1 MGFIFFFFYCRS
13 LQQQL
18 TSIFFSL
25 SVSRFQFYLPSS
37 KEVTIVSLCDVK
49 EPPTKKLKLSQDVSQ
64 ANDSLETVVD
74 GLQSNKPILKEQVI
88 IWLDAIQK

>member
-1 MGFIFFFFYCRS
+1 M
-13 LQQQL
+13 
-18 TSIFFSL
+18 
-25 SVSRFQFYLPSS
+25 
-37 KEVTIVSLCDVK
+37 TIVSLCDVK

-88 IWLDAIQK
+88 IWLDAIQKVS